1 MKSIRILSLAF
12 CLCTSSFA
20 QASEWPAGKPIKLV
34 VPFPAGG
41 GADIIARMISN
52 KLSENIGQKII
63 IENRAGAGG
72 SLGTEAALREKADGR
87 TLIYVTNGS
96 LGTNP
101 ALYPN
106 IGYNVQKDIE
116 PVARLTEITL
126 VMAVN
131 PKRIPVKNLKDFLQ
145 YARSNSKP
153 LTYSSAGNG
162 TTSHLAG
169 VLLSQM
175 TELLF
180 EHIPYRGGAASMTDM
195 LAGRIDFTIDV
206 APNVLSHVIAQRL
219 TALGLGSPSSDLSST
234 IKPISEEGVSGYELF
249 AWDGIAVK
257 KGTPEA
263 IVKKLAQAIQKTLSD
278 KKVQEALTARGARPV
293 LSTPEEFTQ
302 FVASEEKKWGE
313 LVKSSRTSLD

>member
-41 GADIIARMISN
+41 GADIIARTISN
-52 KLSENIGQKII
+52 KLSENLGQKII

-72 SLGTEAALREKADGR
+72 SLGTEAALREKANGR
-87 TLIYVTNGS
+87 TLIYVTNGT

-101 ALYPN
+101 ALYTN
-106 IGYNVQKDIE
+106 VGYDVQKDIE

-162 TTSHLAG
+162 TTSHLAS

-175 TELLF
+175 TELPF
-180 EHIPYRGGAASMTDM
+180 EHIPYRGGAASMTD
-195 LAGRIDFTIDV
+195 T
-206 APNVLSHVIAQRL
+206 
-219 TALGLGSPSSDLSST
+219 SDLSST

-263 IVKKLAQAIQKTLSD
+263 IVKKLAQAIQKTLTD
-278 KKVQEALTARGARPV
+278 KKVQEALIARGARPI